1 MYYYKSIC
9 RYPQACIYFET
20 DLVKHLEVVILKA
33 KVVKR
38 NSNLNLP
45 TTDIWKVFFKLSV
58 GSPLSTDL
66 TVMFQEDWASKSKLL
81 VAFSASPSITKGRP
95 AVFPMSV

>member
-1 MYYYKSIC
+1 MNSYKSIY

-20 DLVKHLEVVILKA
+20 DLVKHLEGVILKA
-33 KVVKR
+33 KVVKH
-38 NSNLNLP
+38 NSNFNFP
-45 TTDIWKVFFKLSV
+45 TTDIWKVFIKLSA

-66 TVMFQEDWASKSKLL
+66 TVMIQEDWTSKSKLL
-81 VAFSASPSITKGRP
+81 VEFNASPSIIKGRP